1 MKKEKEK
8 MEKKKRVAPG
18 SVTSRLTAKT
28 NNSARDD
35 DSESNFDVVARTQF
49 MKHKRL

>member
-18 SVTSRLTAKT
+18 SVTSRSTAKA
-28 NNSARDD
+28 NSARDD

-49 MKHKRL
+49 MKQKRL